1 MITTESN
8 LRRELASAGLLVPV
22 LLVGTMLAEWAWARA
37 TGQVLTTRFN
47 VVATGFAFL
56 FAATIPFA
64 LLYLHSVLRPQ
75 GPKYAAFIG
84 VMTAA
89 VSVVP
94 FANDVMG
101 RVANIELAAAFGL
114 EVVAASVALHYMRS
128 GVADPLRSMRDLF
141 GEEEP
146 ETSVSMS

>member
-1 MITTESN
+1 MITTEPKLN
-8 LRRELASAGLLVPV
+8 REIASAALLVPV
-22 LLVGTMLAEWAWARA
+22 LLVGSMLAEWAWARA
-37 TGQVLTTRFN
+37 TSQVLTTRFT

-64 LLYLHSVLRPQ
+64 LLYLHTVLRPQ
-75 GPKYAAFIG
+75 GPKYAIVIG

-89 VSVVP
+89 VSVMP
-94 FANDVMG
+94 FANDVLQ
-101 RVANIELAAAFGL
+101 RVAHIELAAAFGL
-114 EVVAASVALHYMRS
+114 EVVAASVALHYFRT
-128 GVADPLRSMRDLF
+128 GVADPIRGMRDLF

>member
-1 MITTESN
+1 MTTSESKLSRDIT
-8 LRRELASAGLLVPV
+8 SAGLLVPV
-22 LLVGTMLAEWAWARA
+22 LLVGSMLAEWAWARA

-47 VVATGFAFL
+47 IVATGFAFL

-64 LLYLHSVLRPQ
+64 LLYLHSVLRPR
-75 GPKYAAFIG
+75 GPKYAIVIG

-94 FANDVMG
+94 FANDILQ
-101 RVANIELAAAFGL
+101 RVAHIELAAAFGL
-114 EVVAASVALHYMRS
+114 EVVAASVALHYLRT
-128 GVADPLRSMRDLF
+128 GVADPIRGMRDLF
-141 GEEEP
+141 ADDEP

>member
-1 MITTESN
+1 MITLESK
-8 LRRELASAGLLVPV
+8 LKRELASAALLVPV
-22 LLVGTMLAEWAWARA
+22 LLVGSMLAEWAWARA
-37 TGQVLTTRFN
+37 TSQALTTRFN

-75 GPKYAAFIG
+75 GTKYAMVIG
-84 VMTAA
+84 AMTAA

-94 FANDVMG
+94 FANDVLQ

-114 EVVAASVALHYMRS
+114 EVVAASVALQYLRT
-128 GVADPLRSMRDLF
+128 GVADPLRGLRELF
-141 GEEEP
+141 GDE
-146 ETSVSMS
+146 